1 MALVLF
7 ILEKLGKD
15 KHVEGVW
22 FPRLDEGSNTSSST
36 GRIRHKATK
45 HRQTVQ
51 IERFERF
58 FVCIWLTEKT
68 GNRQIKSVYISQFVY
83 HNLIGQF
90 GRRIVQHWK
99 FTVLFWLVCI

>member
-1 MALVLF
+1 MALVRLY
-7 ILEKLGKD
+7 LENQNKA
-15 KHVEGVW
+15 KHVESELV
-22 FPRLDEGSNTSSST
+22 PRLDEGSSPSSST
-36 GRIRHKATK
+36 GRIRQKATK

-68 GNRQIKSVYISQFVY
+68 GKRQIKSVYISQFVY